1 MNILELFLTIE
12 SKWAYYNA
20 ESFCRWFN
28 NFSEDVTYVLKYDH
42 NTKVFLST
50 AGLRV
55 VELRRNN
62 DEMVLKDWVF
72 SGKILKYSF
81 PIPVDVKEEEDI
93 SDSII
98 LAEDNVGNIL
108 KLKYWELP
116 WRVFDKSNIQ
126 LKLILK
132 QNNIKVD
139 QINDERLQVRSCDIL
154 WNY

>member
-1 MNILELFLTIE
+1 M
-12 SKWAYYNA
+12 
-20 ESFCRWFN
+20 
-28 NFSEDVTYVLKYDH
+28 LKYDH

-62 DEMVLKDWVF
+62 DEMVLRDWVF

-108 KLKYWELP
+108 KLKY
-116 WRVFDKSNIQ
+116 
-126 LKLILK
+126 
-132 QNNIKVD
+132 
-139 QINDERLQVRSCDIL
+139 
-154 WNY
+154 